1 MSGAIDHS
9 FQESLVGKE
18 IRLKDKEERKVM
30 TYIDIINDSRFN
42 ELLRKYMNENAE
54 FDYRE
59 YFEHFKDNLDKKQIF
74 IPVLGI
80 QGAGKSSF
88 LNSILMEENV
98 LPTDVDETTCVP
110 VEVHYGENTDEA
122 EVYFVGRPKEVIK
135 SSELEKYVHN
145 DYNPANELGV
155 SRIVLYN
162 SSEILKNNIVLVDL
176 PGVGSLT
183 PENQRTTL
191 DYVNKLVAGI
201 FMIRTNP
208 PITRTEKNFINALW
222 PKLSNT
228 IFVQNKWNDE
238 SSEDAEEAKEH
249 NEGVLNGISS
259 SYNEDRYVKVNIVN
273 VYQAV
278 KGKFTND
285 STLYEESGIENVLE
299 EINKISEGYSSS
311 LIDTLECKI
320 DEVLKSLNERIEN
333 YISAS
338 LNKAS
343 ENEVEKVRRI
353 SEIKDILSENKEY
366 FKSIRSYAY
375 DRMDA
380 IIDEAGYIIR
390 YYMDQLRH
398 DLKRIINK
406 GIVDGDVL
414 SSIYKEL
421 SDKAI
426 NSIMEDVLNITSELV
441 KSLNNKLQ
449 NVTIKGFDGTYEN
462 ISFFNKK
469 STVKFE
475 KSLPSLLGV
484 SSGIIGAVG
493 AVGSLGGPL
502 GILVGMGIGFV
513 FSIIG
518 ENIRKEILSTRA
530 GYTIKDLEPMIED
543 LENYLKEEIIDD
555 LRAKQEEVDS
565 AIKKMRK
572 QIEKTFKE
580 DIINIEA
587 QYEKEYNDNHT
598 ILFEEDLKIL
608 NDLKEGLKRSRE

>member
-1 MSGAIDHS
+1 
-9 FQESLVGKE
+9 
-18 IRLKDKEERKVM
+18 M

-42 ELLRKYMNENAE
+42 ELLRKYMNENTE
-54 FDYRE
+54 FDYKE
-59 YFEHFKDNLDKKQIF
+59 YFEHFIENLNKKEIF

-88 LNSILMEENV
+88 LNSILMNENV

-110 VEVHYGENTDEA
+110 VEVYYGENTDEA
-122 EVYFVGRPKEVIK
+122 EVHFIGKPKEKIK
-135 SSELEKYVHN
+135 VADLEKYVHN

-155 SRIVLYN
+155 NKIVLYN
-162 SSEILKNNIVLVDL
+162 DSEILKDNLVLVDL

-183 PENQRTTL
+183 PENQKTTL

-208 PITRTEKNFINALW
+208 PITRTEKNFISALW

-238 SSEDAEEAKEH
+238 SMEDAEDARDH

-259 SYNEDRYVKVNIVN
+259 SYKEDRYVKVNIVN
-273 VYQAV
+273 VYEAV

-285 STLYEESGIENVLE
+285 DKLYRESGIESVLE
-299 EINKISEGYSSS
+299 EIKNISVRYNSS
-311 LIDTLECKI
+311 LMDTLEGKI
-320 DEVLKSLNERIEN
+320 DDVLNGINDRIEN

-338 LNKAS
+338 MNKAS
-343 ENEVEKVRRI
+343 ENELEKSRKVR
-353 SEIKDILSENKEY
+353 EIKDILSQNKEY
-366 FKSIRSYAY
+366 FKNIRSYAY

-380 IIDEAGYIIR
+380 IIDESYYIIR
-390 YYMDQLRH
+390 YNMDELRH

-406 GIVDGDVL
+406 GIVDGELL
-414 SSIYKEL
+414 SSIYREM

-426 NSIMEDVLNITSELV
+426 NNIMEEVLNITSELV
-441 KSLNNKLQ
+441 RNLNSKIQ
-449 NVTIKGFDGTYEN
+449 YITIKGFDGTYEN

-475 KSLPSLLGV
+475 KTLPSILGV
-484 SSGIIGAVG
+484 SSGLIGAVG
-493 AVGSLGGPL
+493 AAGSLGGPL
-502 GILVGMGIGFV
+502 GILIGMGIGLA

-518 ENIRKEILSTRA
+518 ENIRKEILHTRA
-530 GYTIKDLEPMIED
+530 NYTIKDLEPMIEY
-543 LENYLKEEIIDD
+543 LENYLKEEVIDD
-555 LRAKQEEVDS
+555 LRAKQEEVDNS
-565 AIKKMRK
+565 IKKLRK

-580 DIINIEA
+580 DIINIEE
-587 QYEKEYNDNHT
+587 QYEKDYNENHT
-598 ILFEEDLKIL
+598 LLFEEDLRTL
-608 NDLKEGLKRSRE
+608 RDLKESLKRSTQH

>member
-1 MSGAIDHS
+1 
-9 FQESLVGKE
+9 
-18 IRLKDKEERKVM
+18 M
-30 TYIDIINDSRFN
+30 TYIDIVNDSRFN
-42 ELLRKYMNENAE
+42 ELLKKYMNENSE

-59 YFEHFKDNLDKKQIF
+59 YFEHFIENLDKKEIL

-88 LNSILMEENV
+88 LNSILMSENV

-110 VEVHYGENTDEA
+110 VEVHYGENINEA

-135 SSELEKYVHN
+135 SEQLEKYVHN

-155 SRIVLYN
+155 SKIVLYN
-162 SSEILKNNIVLVDL
+162 NSEILKDNIVLVDL

-183 PENQRTTL
+183 PENQKTTL

-238 SSEDAEEAKEH
+238 SNEDAQDAKEH

-259 SYNEDRYVKVNIVN
+259 AYKDDKHVNINIVN
-273 VYQAV
+273 VYEAV
-278 KGKFTND
+278 KGKFTKD
-285 STLYEESGIENVLE
+285 SQLYKDSGIENVLD
-299 EINKISEGYSSS
+299 EIKSISVKYNSS
-311 LIDTLECKI
+311 LMQTLEGKI
-320 DEVLKSLNERIEN
+320 DEVLISINDRIEN

-338 LNKAS
+338 LNKSS
-343 ENEVEKVRRI
+343 ENELEKIRRI
-353 SEIKDILSENKEY
+353 NEIKEILAENKEY
-366 FKSIRSYAY
+366 FKNIRDYSY
-375 DRMDA
+375 DRMD
-380 IIDEAGYIIR
+380 YIISEATDIIN
-390 YYMDQLRH
+390 YNMENLRCE
-398 DLKRIINK
+398 LKRIINR
-406 GIVDGDVL
+406 GIVDGELL

-426 NSIMEDVLNITSELV
+426 NSIMEEVLNITSDLV
-441 KSLNNKLQ
+441 RNLNSKIQ
-449 NVTIKGFDGTYEN
+449 YIKIKGFDGTYEN
-462 ISFFNKK
+462 ISFFNKR

-484 SSGIIGAVG
+484 SSGLIGTVG
-493 AVGSLGGPL
+493 AISSLGGPL

-518 ENIRKEILSTRA
+518 ENLRKEILHTRA
-530 GYTIKDLEPMIED
+530 NYTIRDLEPMLED
-543 LENYLKEEIIDD
+543 LENYLKEEILDD
-555 LRAKQEEVDS
+555 LRAKQEEVDYS
-565 AIKKMRK
+565 IKRLRK

-580 DIINIEA
+580 DIRHVEE
-587 QYEKEYNDNHT
+587 QYEKDYNENHT
-598 ILFEEDLKIL
+598 LLFEEDLRTL
-608 NDLKEGLKRSRE
+608 NELRKSLNKS